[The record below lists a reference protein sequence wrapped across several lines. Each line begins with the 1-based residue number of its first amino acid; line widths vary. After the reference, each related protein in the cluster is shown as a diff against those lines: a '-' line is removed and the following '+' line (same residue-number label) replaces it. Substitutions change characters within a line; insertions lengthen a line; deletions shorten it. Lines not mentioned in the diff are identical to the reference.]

1 MQIEQSNTT
10 LCMNQL
16 CSHGGTTER
25 ERGDEQLWVRFTPMT
40 VWNYFQWN
48 YNSLFQTLYT
58 TTQHF

>member
-16 CSHGGTTER
+16 CSYGGTTER

-40 VWNYFQWN
+40 VWNYFQ
-48 YNSLFQTLYT
+48 
-58 TTQHF
+58 